1 LTDGDTSVSE
11 KGVFSMK
18 SLSAAAVLAVSL
30 LVVAAPVIAAPHHA
44 TTTRTPTL
52 EVKSSR
58 YGKILFDGAGRA
70 LYSFARDRAGGSV
83 CSAACAKAW
92 PPLLTAAKPH
102 VVTGGDPMLLG
113 TIKRADGTLQVTYHG
128 HPLYYF
134 FKDTKPGQITC
145 QNVSNFGGLWLVV
158 AKSGTPVK

>member
-1 LTDGDTSVSE
+1 
-11 KGVFSMK
+11 MR
-18 SLSAAAVLAVSL
+18 SL
-30 LVVAAPVIAAPHHA
+30 LATAALTASLFVVAAAPAIGSSHDVA
-44 TTTRTPTL
+44 TTRTAKL

-70 LYSFARDRAGGSV
+70 LYSFARDRAGRSL
-83 CSAACAKAW
+83 CSGACAETW

-113 TIKRADGTLQVTYHG
+113 TIKRADGTLQVTYDR

-134 FKDTKPGQITC
+134 VNDTKPGQITC

-158 AKSGTPVK
+158 GKSGTPVK